1 MILVTGGTGFVG
13 PRIIHALR
21 AEDRNV
27 RALVRKPERAAT
39 LKNWGCEVFPGDV
52 TDADSVRRATEG
64 CEAVVH
70 LVSIITG
77 RRSAFDHVM
86 VHGTRNLVA
95 AAKEAGIR
103 RFVLMSALGVSEETR
118 TLVPYYEA
126 KWEMETAVKESELEH
141 VIFRPSFIF
150 GRDGGVLPLFVRQVR
165 LSPVTPVLGN
175 GELRLQPIWID
186 DVASFF
192 AASIDLPAAANRTF
206 ELGGPDRPTWNELY
220 DRIAKTL
227 GKTRRSVHVP
237 WTLARVG
244 ATVVGHLPRAPITP
258 DQLTMLQAGDNVT
271 NDTSARERFAI
282 EPIGLDE
289 QLRRGT

>member
-21 AEDRNV
+21 TEERDV
-27 RALVRKPERAAT
+27 RALVRRPERAVT
-39 LKNWGCEVFPGDV
+39 LKSWACRVFQGDV
-52 TDADSVRRATEG
+52 TDVDSVRRAAEG

-77 RRSAFDHVM
+77 RPSAYQHIM
-86 VHGTRNLVA
+86 VEGTQNLVA
-95 AAKEAGIR
+95 AAKEAGAR

-118 TLVPYYEA
+118 TLVPYYGA
-126 KWEMETAVKESELEH
+126 KWEMETAVKESGLEH

-150 GRDGGVLPLFVRQVR
+150 GRDGGVLPLFVKQVR

-192 AASIDLPAAANRTF
+192 AASIDLPGAANRTF

-220 DRIAKTL
+220 ERIARRLDK
-227 GKTRRSVHVP
+227 KRRSIHVP

-244 ATVVGHLPRAPITP
+244 AAVVEHLPGAPVTR

-271 NDTSARERFAI
+271 DDTSARETFAI

-289 QLRRGT
+289 QLRRGA